1 MNAAYCT
8 FLPLFR
14 SWTICSK
21 LGFLKLLVLEGE
33 FDKFM
38 DYGNT
43 RIKVAEKIGHF
54 NWKVG
59 AKDRYYDFIGTF

>member
-1 MNAAYCT
+1 M
-8 FLPLFR
+8 
-14 SWTICSK
+14 
-21 LGFLKLLVLEGE
+21 LEGE
-33 FDKFM
+33 FDKLM

-43 RIKVAEKIGHF
+43 RIKGAEKIGHF